1 MSVKCWMCSAL
12 LTSELRLIE
21 PKGIW
26 LSRIA
31 VEAVPWSFSY
41 SLFCPSLLSSVSRTL
56 DLWGWLLATVTGQ
69 WLMASS
75 PSCHG
80 LMQAF
85 ARPSLQ
91 GTSKIYRGFV
101 SYFSFQI
108 YPFRINKLNHFFAM
122 LLATQFPILSAF
134 EFLISWTSV
143 YLRER
148 MEWKFHESVC
158 GKGLPGSF
166 LIFCFLF
173 LETGWG
179 LINCGTVNE
188 LRTQHGETLW
198 CNSVSRW

>member
-75 PSCHG
+75 PSCHA

-101 SYFSFQI
+101 SYFNFQI
-108 YPFRINKLNHFFAM
+108 YPFRIGQTES
-122 LLATQFPILSAF
+122 LLCHAFSYPVSYTLSLWIPHLLDQCVSQR
-134 EFLISWTSV
+134 ENGVEVSW
-143 YLRER
+143 ER
-148 MEWKFHESVC
+148 VW
-158 GKGLPGSF
+158 
-166 LIFCFLF
+166 
-173 LETGWG
+173 
-179 LINCGTVNE
+179 
-188 LRTQHGETLW
+188 
-198 CNSVSRW
+198 